1 MAQIVVVTGL
11 SGAGRTSALKAL
23 EDLGYEAVDNLPV
36 ALLGGL
42 LHADDSLGRRI
53 AVGVDTRT
61 RAFDPD
67 ELLQTIGRL
76 RRRQVTVALL
86 YLEADDDTLLR
97 RFTET
102 RRRHPLAI
110 DRPII
115 DGIAH
120 ERQIM
125 APLKAAADLV
135 VDTSGL
141 ALTAL
146 RGLLAGH
153 FRSDA
158 KGELLV
164 SLVSFGFRAGLPREA
179 DLVFDV
185 RFLANPHY
193 VAGLRDRTG
202 RDPEVAAYIRSDPFY
217 PAFEDML
224 AHFLC
229 ELLPRY
235 QREGRSYLTIA
246 IGCTGGR
253 HRSVF
258 VAERLAARL
267 MAHGWRTQLRHRD
280 LEPIAPAA
288 EPLSSVP

>member
-1 MAQIVVVTGL
+1 MAQIVVVTGM

-36 ALLGGL
+36 GLFSRL
-42 LHADDSLGRRI
+42 LHPDGGIDRRI

-61 RAFDPD
+61 RAFDPGD
-67 ELLQTIGRL
+67 LLATIARL
-76 RRRQVTVALL
+76 RRRQVPVALL
-86 YLEADDDTLLR
+86 YLEADDETLLR

-102 RRRHPLAI
+102 RRRHPLAA
-110 DRPII
+110 DRPVA
-115 DGIAH
+115 DGIAR

-141 ALTAL
+141 ALPAL

-153 FRSDA
+153 FGTRA
-158 KGELLV
+158 GGGLLV
-164 SLVSFGFRAGLPREA
+164 SVVSFGFRAGLPREA

-193 VAGLRDRTG
+193 VPELRAGTG
-202 RDPEVAAYIRSDPFY
+202 RDPAVAAHIRSDPFY

-224 AHFLC
+224 ERFVT

-267 MAHGWRTQLRHRD
+267 AAQGWQTEVRHRD
-280 LEPIAPAA
+280 LEPVAPAA
-288 EPLSSVP
+288 EPLPAVP

>member
-36 ALLGGL
+36 GL
-42 LHADDSLGRRI
+42 LSRLLPAEEGLGRRI

-61 RAFDPD
+61 RAFDPN
-67 ELLQTIGRL
+67 ELLDTIARL
-76 RRRQVTVALL
+76 RRQQVTVALL

-102 RRRHPLAI
+102 RRRHPLAV

-115 DGIAH
+115 DGITR

-141 ALTAL
+141 ALPAL

-193 VAGLRDRTG
+193 LPQLRDRTG
-202 RDPEVAAYIRSDPFY
+202 RDPEVAAFIRSDSFY

-224 AHFLC
+224 TQFLF

-267 MAHGWRTQLRHRD
+267 AGHGWRTQLRHRD

-288 EPLSSVP
+288 EPPSTVP